1 MVENAPQW
9 LDHEQQD
16 NWRNWLRA
24 TDRITS
30 HLDSELRQFDLD
42 LAEYEIL
49 VTLSEVPNR
58 RMRMSDLAGAVRQ
71 SRSRLTHTVARME
84 KKALVARETCTA
96 DGRGVWAALTG
107 DGYAT
112 LERVAPHH
120 VAEVRR
126 IFIDAVGPEDFTA
139 VGRAMTKVLAVAD

>member
-1 MVENAPQW
+1 MPENAEVW
-9 LDHEQQD
+9 LDPEQQD
-16 NWRNWLRA
+16 IWRNWLRA
-24 TDRITS
+24 TDEITS
-30 HLDSELRQFDLD
+30 HLDTDLRRFGLD

-49 VTLSEVPNR
+49 VTLSEGPDR
-58 RMRMSDLAGAVRQ
+58 RLRMSDLAGAVRQ
-71 SRSRLTHTVARME
+71 SRSRLTHTITRME

-96 DGRGVWAALTG
+96 DGRGVWAVLT
-107 DGYAT
+107 DEGYAT

-120 VAEVRR
+120 AAAVRH